1 MTEAEW
7 LACADPTPM
16 LEFLRGEGSDRKM
29 RLFACACCRRVLSLE
44 QQVPPDLRL
53 LFVQPPNPEEYRA
66 DIEFF
71 RHAVNLSEDIAEG
84 RGDGEQ
90 RVMVDDRF
98 RRHPVR
104 GCSAGYDLCYAAK
117 PTWTPIAADEFMELT
132 AAFAFQDPLN
142 ALAAAEFSSLASASM
157 FFLQTGPDVAAR
169 QVEQNMARLHDP
181 RTAYEAAF
189 RFQRHDGGNWQ
200 WVADTEVEEANGY
213 AVLAAFTTA
222 QGENC
227 ELVRDIFGNPFRPS
241 PPLPPAVLA
250 WNGGTVRRMAE
261 GIYEERQMLEGTLND
276 ARLAVLADALEEAG
290 CTAQTIL
297 DHLRGPGPH
306 VRGCWALDP
315 LLGKE

>member
-7 LACADPTPM
+7 LACADPRPM
-16 LEFLRGEGSDRKM
+16 LEFLRGEGSDRKT

-84 RGDGEQ
+84 RGDDEQ

-98 RRHPVR
+98 RRHPVT
-104 GCSAGYDLCYAAK
+104 GCSAGYDLCDAAK
-117 PTWTPIAADEFMELT
+117 PTRAPLAAFEFMALT
-132 AAFAFQDPLN
+132 ASFAFQDPLN

-157 FFLQTGPDVAAR
+157 SFLQTGPDLAAR
-169 QVEQNMARLHDP
+169 RVERNKARLHDP
-181 RTAYEAAF
+181 RTAYETAF
-189 RFQRHDGGNWQ
+189 RFQRLDGGNWQ

-222 QGENC
+222 QAANC
-227 ELVRDIFGNPFRPS
+227 ELIRDIFGNPFRPAAVD
-241 PPLPPAVLA
+241 PAWLTSTVTALA
-250 WNGGTVRRMAE
+250 AAA
-261 GIYEERQMLEGTLND
+261 YEERALPSGELD
-276 ARLAVLADALEEAG
+276 RARLSVLADALEDAG
-290 CTAQTIL
+290 CSDAEL
-297 DHLRGPGPH
+297 LGHLRSPGPH
-306 VRGCWALDP
+306 VRGCRALD
-315 LLGKE
+315 LVLGKE